1 MRRLRNFKEYQLLK
15 ENFSNYG
22 MTQED
27 YEKSIMKVK
36 RCISKILMKGGF
48 FGNVLSEIPVAV
60 SKECKFFSTD
70 VTVFI
75 FNPENVLGMSD
86 DEVIWAINQ
95 GIIHLALQHFDRKQD
110 KDQSIW
116 NQACDIAAEPYLE
129 GIGKSIL
136 PIKYK
141 DPKFEGKSAEEIYSG
156 LEKSGGD
163 SAYKSYCDVLEPG
176 EINTEK
182 TSETIMGEI
191 DSVRGED
198 QEFDKKEFDK
208 KKEDGKGEDKGE
220 DSEPSDEE
228 GDDKGE
234 DGTPGD
240 DKGEDGELGDDKG
253 KNGEPSDEEGELGDD
268 KGKNGEP
275 SDEEGEPSEEWSDGG
290 EGENKKDW
298 DEKIEKKEPI
308 DKKDISKKIQE
319 ITERAANKGTGGGGV
334 SPALRKFI
342 EDLVNPQV
350 DWRKILQK
358 YVSESDDDPTMY
370 KIPNRRFVSRDM
382 YLPGLRGKEE
392 GFGTVV
398 IAVDTSG
405 SIGQDEY
412 NTFLAESRSVL
423 KMFQPKEIYIIYCS
437 DGMEP
442 PSGGIDRLASAA
454 QPLDKSKQ
462 MSTGGNDG
470 GFDPPIKWVEEN
482 LIKKGKDLACMI
494 YFTDGGAEDPEK
506 PKWHRKMIWAM
517 TTSHKMPFG
526 KHVNVPVNKLKL
538 NR

>member
-1 MRRLRNFKEYQLLK
+1 MRRLRNFQEYQLLK
-15 ENFSNYG
+15 ESFSEYG
-22 MTQED
+22 MTQES
-27 YEKSIMKVK
+27 YEKSVMKVK

-60 SKECKFFSTD
+60 SKECEYFSTD
-70 VTVFI
+70 GTVFI
-75 FNPENVLGMSD
+75 FNPENILQMSD
-86 DEVIWAINQ
+86 DEVIWAISQ
-95 GIIHLALQHFDRKQD
+95 GVIHLALQHFDRKQN
-110 KDQSIW
+110 KDQASW

-129 GIGKSIL
+129 GIGKSSL

-141 DPKFEGKSAEEIYSG
+141 NPKFDGKSAEEIYSE
-156 LEKSGGD
+156 LEKSGSD
-163 SAYKSYCDVLEPG
+163 TSYKSYCDVLEPG

-182 TSETIMGEI
+182 TSETIMGDL

-198 QEFDKKEFDK
+198 HEFDKKEFDK
-208 KKEDGKGEDKGE
+208 GG
-220 DSEPSDEE
+220 EE
-228 GDDKGE
+228 GEPGNEKGIDKSEGP
-234 DGTPGD
+234 GTPGD
-240 DKGEDGELGDDKG
+240 EEG
-253 KNGEPSDEEGELGDD
+253 PSDEKGEGETEGPETPGDEEGKPSD
-268 KGKNGEP
+268 EKGEGETEGP
-275 SDEEGEPSEEWSDGG
+275 GKPGDEEGEPSDQWSDG
-290 EGENKKDW
+290 EGEDKKDW
-298 DEKIEKKEPI
+298 DEKIEKKE
-308 DKKDISKKIQE
+308 KKEPVTKEDISKKIQE

-370 KIPNRRFVSRDM
+370 KIPNRRYASRDI
-382 YLPGLRGKEE
+382 YLPGLKGKEE

-412 NTFLAESRSVL
+412 NTFLAESRSIL
-423 KMFQPKEIYIIYCS
+423 KSFNPKEIYIIYCS

-482 LIKKGKDLACMI
+482 LVRKGKDLACMI
-494 YFTDGGAEDPEK
+494 YFTDGGAEDPER

-526 KHVNVPVNKLKL
+526 KHVNVPVNKLKTK
-538 NR
+538 R

>member
-70 VTVFI
+70 GTVFI

-156 LEKSGGD
+156 LEKIGGD

-182 TSETIMGEI
+182 TSETIMGEL

-275 SDEEGEPSEEWSDGG
+275 
-290 EGENKKDW
+290 
-298 DEKIEKKEPI
+298 
-308 DKKDISKKIQE
+308 
-319 ITERAANKGTGGGGV
+319 
-334 SPALRKFI
+334 
-342 EDLVNPQV
+342 
-350 DWRKILQK
+350 
-358 YVSESDDDPTMY
+358 
-370 KIPNRRFVSRDM
+370 
-382 YLPGLRGKEE
+382 
-392 GFGTVV
+392 
-398 IAVDTSG
+398 
-405 SIGQDEY
+405 
-412 NTFLAESRSVL
+412 
-423 KMFQPKEIYIIYCS
+423 
-437 DGMEP
+437 
-442 PSGGIDRLASAA
+442 
-454 QPLDKSKQ
+454 
-462 MSTGGNDG
+462 
-470 GFDPPIKWVEEN
+470 
-482 LIKKGKDLACMI
+482 
-494 YFTDGGAEDPEK
+494 
-506 PKWHRKMIWAM
+506 
-517 TTSHKMPFG
+517 
-526 KHVNVPVNKLKL
+526 
-538 NR
+538 